1 MYPVDDTITFSL
13 INANQILQPHEDTLV
28 LTLGISGFDMR
39 RILIDPGS
47 STDLLQMSAYK
58 QMGFPPSAIENPG
71 WLLSRFNGATTISQ
85 DDVVLPVQVGPVT
98 LNMQFLVVEDL
109 SPFNVIK
116 GCAWLHRMKVIPT
129 TYHQMMSYLIEDR
142 KIDLFGIQLAI
153 RRFQTPS

>member
-58 QMGFPPSAIENPG
+58 QMGFPPSTIENPG
-71 WLLSRFNGATTISQ
+71 
-85 DDVVLPVQVGPVT
+85 
-98 LNMQFLVVEDL
+98 
-109 SPFNVIK
+109 
-116 GCAWLHRMKVIPT
+116 
-129 TYHQMMSYLIEDR
+129 
-142 KIDLFGIQLAI
+142 
-153 RRFQTPS
+153 